1 MRATINFEVN
11 ADKVEETMATLVS
24 QEAATLRIAANIL
37 DNLGDGPLLQEVN
50 ETIDLLQ
57 EAAIQL
63 KQYRDMLAGFERA
76 RFETMLPQPVPAT
89 TSQVSSEVV
98 APLQDAVRE
107 TAETAQQMQQFNEF
121 LSRIQ
126 EQATA
131 TAQEIKTGEGDGDLS
146 EEG

>member
-37 DNLGDGPLLQEVN
+37 DNLGDGPLLQEVS

-76 RFETMLPQPVPAT
+76 RFETMLPQEVEVSENVFNNIEELRSSLNNMADFSSFLQGTQEEEEPEDE
-89 TSQVSSEVV
+89 SQ
-98 APLQDAVRE
+98 
-107 TAETAQQMQQFNEF
+107 
-121 LSRIQ
+121 
-126 EQATA
+126 
-131 TAQEIKTGEGDGDLS
+131 EG
-146 EEG
+146 

>member
-24 QEAATLRIAANIL
+24 QEASTLRIAANIL
-37 DNLGDGPLLQEVN
+37 DNLGDGPLLQEVT

-76 RFETMLPQPVPAT
+76 RFETMLPQEVEVSENVFNNIEELRSSLNNMADFSSFLQRTQEEEEPEDE
-89 TSQVSSEVV
+89 SQ
-98 APLQDAVRE
+98 
-107 TAETAQQMQQFNEF
+107 
-121 LSRIQ
+121 
-126 EQATA
+126 
-131 TAQEIKTGEGDGDLS
+131 EG
-146 EEG
+146 

>member
-57 EAAIQL
+57 EAADT
-63 KQYRDMLAGFERA
+63 R
-76 RFETMLPQPVPAT
+76 
-89 TSQVSSEVV
+89 
-98 APLQDAVRE
+98 
-107 TAETAQQMQQFNEF
+107 TAQQRTQRAIDAMVPYYRPHE
-121 LSRIQ
+121 
-126 EQATA
+126 A
-131 TAQEIKTGEGDGDLS
+131 
-146 EEG
+146 

>member
-24 QEAATLRIAANIL
+24 QEASTLRIAANIL
-37 DNLGDGPLLQEVN
+37 DNLGDGPLLQEVT

-76 RFETMLPQPVPAT
+76 RFETMLPQEVEVSENVFNNIEELRSSLNNMADFSSFLQGTQEEEEPEDE
-89 TSQVSSEVV
+89 SQ
-98 APLQDAVRE
+98 
-107 TAETAQQMQQFNEF
+107 
-121 LSRIQ
+121 
-126 EQATA
+126 
-131 TAQEIKTGEGDGDLS
+131 EG
-146 EEG
+146 

>member
-24 QEAATLRIAANIL
+24 QEASTLRIAANIL
-37 DNLGDGPLLQEVN
+37 DNLGDGPLLQEVT

-76 RFETMLPQPVPAT
+76 RFETMLPQEVE
-89 TSQVSSEVV
+89 VSENVFNNIEELRSSLNNM
-98 APLQDAVRE
+98 ADFSSFLQGTQE
-107 TAETAQQMQQFNEF
+107 EEEPENEP
-121 LSRIQ
+121 Q
-126 EQATA
+126 E
-131 TAQEIKTGEGDGDLS
+131 G
-146 EEG
+146 